1 MQTPVGSEQTND
13 LTQLGIS
20 EHHAPR
26 HPSYATVESRL
37 RSYQY
42 WPPALAQKPRQLAEA
57 GFFYAGEGGAR
68 CATGGGAWVGRRRSG
83 GVAERTGSVERSGRC
98 GSWGGCA
105 CLRGM
110 RGGQLVTVQVVGS
123 CAPRPRS
130 WGNVWGRGGRALG
143 RAPAVGT
150 GGGPRGTGPAGA
162 TNPTAV
168 TRRSPRGG
176 RRNTGPSCRMRP
188 GLLVSRLRGDFS
200 RGEEQGRN
208 RGTSDT
214 TDERRYLGLRYP
226 CWNCRG
232 CCG

>member
-83 GVAERTGSVERSGRC
+83 GVAERTGSVERSGRR

-105 CLRGM
+105 YLRGM

-123 CAPRPRS
+123 CAAPPVL
-130 WGNVWGRGGRALG
+130 GECVGEGRTCVREGA
-143 RAPAVGT
+143 
-150 GGGPRGTGPAGA
+150 GGGHGGGTAWH
-162 TNPTAV
+162 
-168 TRRSPRGG
+168 
-176 RRNTGPSCRMRP
+176 GPSWRDKPDSCHP
-188 GLLVSRLRGDFS
+188 SVAA
-200 RGEEQGRN
+200 
-208 RGTSDT
+208 
-214 TDERRYLGLRYP
+214 RRTA
-226 CWNCRG
+226 
-232 CCG
+232 